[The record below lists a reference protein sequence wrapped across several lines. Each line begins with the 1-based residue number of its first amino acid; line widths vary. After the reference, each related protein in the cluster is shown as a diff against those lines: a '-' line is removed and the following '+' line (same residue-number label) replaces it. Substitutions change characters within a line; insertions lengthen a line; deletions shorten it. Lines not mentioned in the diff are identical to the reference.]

1 ALNFIRRDY
10 GDMGN
15 LIFVRN
21 TSSEATNYQLFCGEA
36 DTKAYVLDART
47 GEIHET
53 AIKNGVVSGSLA
65 GLDSIAILFAEDSQ
79 FAASDLSAGDPL
91 AAQETSD
98 AAALDSWTLSVD
110 GDDVKGYT
118 ASGDAALGLWRDNEA
133 LQYCADPGLYT
144 TTFTLDSVDST
155 KDYILKLGTLYGV
168 PEISVNGS
176 EFEAV
181 SMAPYE
187 LDITK
192 YVKAGENTV
201 TVKLIVPLRNRLI
214 GYAANGE
221 DGNGLNKEHYSQFAG
236 KTLAKS
242 GMTAPGSVVAVQTSR
257 EPVVDPGSSSEN
269 PDSSTSTP
277 DSSSGSSDVN
287 APNTGDQ
294 APVMMMAVLLLAS
307 GAAAFV
313 LIRRRKEA

>member
-1 ALNFIRRDY
+1 
-10 GDMGN
+10 M
-15 LIFVRN
+15 
-21 TSSEATNYQLFCGEA
+21 
-36 DTKAYVLDART
+36 
-47 GEIHET
+47 
-53 AIKNGVVSGSLA
+53 
-65 GLDSIAILFAEDSQ
+65 
-79 FAASDLSAGDPL
+79 
-91 AAQETSD
+91 
-98 AAALDSWTLSVD
+98 
-110 GDDVKGYT
+110 
-118 ASGDAALGLWRDNEA
+118 
-133 LQYCADPGLYT
+133 YT

-187 LDITK
+187 LDISQ

-201 TVKLIVPLRNRLI
+201 TVKLVVPLRNRLI

-221 DGNGLNKEHYSQFAG
+221 DGNGLNKEHYAQFAG

-242 GMTAPGSVVAVQTSR
+242 GMTAPGSVVAVRTDR
-257 EPVVDPGSSSEN
+257 DPVVDPSSSEV
-269 PDSSTSTP
+269 PDSSDPSTP
-277 DSSSGSSDVN
+277 DSSSSSSSGTD

-313 LIRRRKEA
+313 LIRRRKA